1 MTHRPGSEPSD
12 WDTARVDAIVERFE
26 QALDRANR
34 RQRKWLTLTL
44 FVVDVVLIIAFK
56 A

>member
-1 MTHRPGSEPSD
+1 MTHLPGSEPSD

-34 RQRKWLTLTL
+34 RQRTWLALAF

-56 A
+56 T

>member
-1 MTHRPGSEPSD
+1 MTHLPGSEPSN

-34 RQRKWLTLTL
+34 RQRRWLTLTI
-44 FVVDVVLIIAFK
+44 VVCAAVLVIALK
-56 A
+56 T